1 MSVPEPTMQNE
12 HGAFS
17 HGGVGGKNSS
27 CFIAVLNFLLLY
39 ILVSLQAKFILYK
52 K

>member
-17 HGGVGGKNSS
+17 HGGVGGKNTY
-27 CFIAVLNFLLLY
+27 IHLVLLL
-39 ILVSLQAKFILYK
+39 F
-52 K
+52 

>member
-17 HGGVGGKNSS
+17 HGGVGGKNTYSS
-27 CFIAVLNFLLLY
+27 CCFIAVLNFLLIY
-39 ILVSLQAKFILYK
+39 IFVSLQAKF
-52 K
+52 